1 MSLPALTTATP
12 TCDLLLARGR
22 ELHVEGRPE
31 ASVAH
36 LHHARLG
43 VGGARPG
50 LFGLAAVALLG
61 SSHFGQ
67 LLQRRSDALLTFL
80 GSTQLG
86 RLRLALGLTRIDLRG
101 LLGPLHQFAC
111 LTQVLLQAGL
121 PTATMPPRHRRVRAC
136 RLALRAP
143 G

>member
-12 TCDLLLARGR
+12 TCDVLLARGR

-31 ASVAH
+31 ASVTH
-36 LHHARLG
+36 LHHACLG

-61 SSHFGQ
+61 GSHFGQ
-67 LLQRRSDALLTFL
+67 LLQRRSDALLTFQRRSDALLTFL

-86 RLRLALGLTRIDLRG
+86 RLCLALGLTRTDLRG
-101 LLGPLHQFAC
+101 LLGRLHQFAC
-111 LTQVLLQAGL
+111 LNQVLLQSW
-121 PTATMPPRHRRVRAC
+121 
-136 RLALRAP
+136 LALLISRRNR
-143 G
+143 